1 MDDEAAANAANAAKV
16 GGDEKMVTVTV
27 NGVPVTID
35 KKTTVGAL
43 LHEAG
48 YAPAS
53 HYLVRVEH
61 GKEVKEFR
69 DATEKI
75 TLHEG
80 EEFRAYYNDATP
92 LS

>member
-1 MDDEAAANAANAAKV
+1 MSTEGAATETEV
-16 GGDEKMVTVTV
+16 SRDEKTVTV
-27 NGVPVTID
+27 RVNGSPVTIE

-43 LHEAG
+43 LGDAG
-48 YAPAS
+48 YAPEN

-61 GKEVKEFR
+61 GNEVKELR
-69 DATEKI
+69 DPNEEV

-80 EEFRAYYNDATP
+80 EEFRAYYNGATP

>member
-1 MDDEAAANAANAAKV
+1 MDGEAV
-16 GGDEKMVTVTV
+16 GRKAGIDGDGKTVTVVV

-48 YAPAS
+48 YAAGS

-61 GKEVKEFR
+61 EKEVKEFR
-69 DATEKI
+69 DVTEKL

>member
-1 MDDEAAANAANAAKV
+1 MHAEDTTKAAKV
-16 GGDEKMVTVTV
+16 EKTVTVTV
-27 NGVPVTID
+27 NGSSVTIE

-43 LHEAG
+43 LNEAG
-48 YAPAS
+48 YAAGN

-61 GKEVKEFR
+61 DKEVKEFR
-69 DATEKI
+69 DVNENI

>member
-1 MDDEAAANAANAAKV
+1 M
-16 GGDEKMVTVTV
+16 

-48 YAPAS
+48 YAAGS

-61 GKEVKEFR
+61 EKEVKEFR
-69 DATEKI
+69 DVTEKL